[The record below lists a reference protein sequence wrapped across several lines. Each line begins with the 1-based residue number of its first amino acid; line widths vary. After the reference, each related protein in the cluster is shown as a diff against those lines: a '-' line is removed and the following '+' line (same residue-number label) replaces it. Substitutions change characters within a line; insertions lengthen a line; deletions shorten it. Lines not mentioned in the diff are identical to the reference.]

1 MNGAKESEF
10 IFFLKNSS
18 TLTKVEEEKK
28 LE

>member
-10 IFFLKNSS
+10 IFLKKNSS